1 MQGARPFPPNFEE
14 AMKNLQGLAGLSIAA
29 SIAALS
35 CTTAQANTPPVA
47 DVERACGPSITKG
60 RSPEEIAK
68 ITEETR
74 KVAIMVSKSSNE
86 KDFLA
91 PNAIW
96 WSLGLGYIDPK
107 EFFAHPPVPMNRG
120 KPTSFSNT
128 VEGITVEGDHAAI
141 EMSHRVVWPDFTY
154 DQHYHNLIIVRNGKV
169 CVFKMFLDSNMSKQ
183 LMPGLKGLKDVP
195 K

>member
-1 MQGARPFPPNFEE
+1 MKYLRPF
-14 AMKNLQGLAGLSIAA
+14 AGLFVAGSFTSLVCVA
-29 SIAALS
+29 
-35 CTTAQANTPPVA
+35 AQANTPPVA
-47 DVERACGPSITKG
+47 DVERACGPSITQG

-74 KVAIMVSKSSNE
+74 KVAIAVSKSSNE

-96 WSLGLGYIDPK
+96 WSSGLGYIDPK
-107 EFFAHPPVPMNRG
+107 EFFAHPMPMTRG
-120 KPTSFSNT
+120 RPTSYRNS
-128 VEGITVEGDHAAI
+128 VDGITVEGDRAAI
-141 EMSHRVVWPDFTY
+141 EMSHYVVWPDFTY

-169 CVFKMFLDSNMSKQ
+169 CLLKMFLDSSMSKQ